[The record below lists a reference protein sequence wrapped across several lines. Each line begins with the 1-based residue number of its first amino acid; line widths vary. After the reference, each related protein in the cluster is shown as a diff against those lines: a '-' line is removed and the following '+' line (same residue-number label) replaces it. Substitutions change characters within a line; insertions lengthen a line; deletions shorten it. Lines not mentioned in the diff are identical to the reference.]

1 MVLAALLR
9 IRQGAI
15 MNNDLH
21 DPNRAL
27 KEHALRSAAQ
37 EPTLWTMAK
46 AHPIGMAVGVV
57 GGGAIGLLCGI
68 AAGPVGSL
76 FGAVVG
82 ALLGALAACGLH
94 TEAGSLPDEALWR
107 QHHAALPG
115 GPAASYEAYRP
126 AYRAGAEAYR
136 REPTQRDW
144 SAVEAELA
152 GQWVALRGSSPL
164 PWSSARVA
172 AHKGWQDGV
181 RSAQLAESPASPDS
195 EPNAAQG
202 SSNT

>member
-1 MVLAALLR
+1 
-9 IRQGAI
+9 
-15 MNNDLH
+15 MNHDLH
-21 DPNRAL
+21 DPNRSL
-27 KEHALRSAAQ
+27 KEQALRSSAQ
-37 EPTLWTMAK
+37 EPALWTMAK

-76 FGAVVG
+76 FGAGVG

-94 TEAGSLPDEALWR
+94 TEAGSLPDDALWR

-115 GPAASYEAYRP
+115 GAVASYEAYLP
-126 AYRAGAEAYR
+126 AYRVGAEAYR

-152 GQWVALRGSSPL
+152 GQWVARRGSSPL

-172 AHKGWQDGV
+172 AHKAWQDGV
-181 RSAQLAESPASPDS
+181 RRGQLAASPAPSPASPDS
-195 EPNAAQG
+195 APNAAQG

>member
-1 MVLAALLR
+1 MS
-9 IRQGAI
+9 
-15 MNNDLH
+15 NDLH

-27 KEHALRSAAQ
+27 KERALRATAQ
-37 EPTLWTMAK
+37 EPTLWVMAK
-46 AHPIGMAVGVV
+46 AHPIGIAVGVV
-57 GGGAIGLLCGI
+57 GGLLIGVLCGI

-76 FGAVVG
+76 FGAVLG
-82 ALLGALAACGLH
+82 AVLGALAACGLH
-94 TEAGSLPDEALWR
+94 TEAGSRLDESNWR

-115 GPAASYEAYRP
+115 GPDAGYDAYAP
-126 AYRAGAEAYR
+126 AYRVGAEAFR
-136 REPTQRDW
+136 REPEQHDW

-172 AHKGWQDGV
+172 AHKAWQDAV
-181 RSAQLAESPASPDS
+181 RRAQQASPAPEDAG
-195 EPNAAQG
+195 PGATQG